1 MTTSGLQP
9 QSATLEGIERVVR
22 DLLGDGGVALTADT
36 RPADVEGW
44 DSLAHVS
51 IIFGIEEDFGVA
63 LGDDAL
69 AGFET
74 VGDLA
79 LGVERAQ
86 GLRAAA

>member
-9 QSATLEGIERVVR
+9 RPDTLEGIARVVR
-22 DLLGDGGVALTADT
+22 DLLGDEALALTPDT
-36 RPADVEGW
+36 RPADVDGW
-44 DSLAHVS
+44 DSLANVS
-51 IIFGIEEDFGVA
+51 IVFGVEEDFGVA

-69 AGFET
+69 TGFET

-79 LGVERAQ
+79 LIVERAQ